1 MQQLADNMVLELS
14 ATKQKASSKRDG
26 EELSEKIDKVGDWG
40 LTVGSP
46 RQ

>member
-26 EELSEKIDKVGDWG
+26 EELSEKIDKVGD
-40 LTVGSP
+40 
-46 RQ
+46 